1 MSAPSPLTRRRK
13 GRADSPRSS
22 NDTASVPVAPVKAI
36 QTTNGSNGT
45 DGNGVSVTK
54 ELSTL
59 NEISKQTVLN
69 TTFDVFMKTEL
80 AVEARKFDCV
90 KHVRPAQFPEAL
102 GALPFPQEL
111 RGLVAWT
118 DAFVERL
125 GWAALQAEQKTAS
138 KQTSLTRAEQK
149 IESLNLR
156 IQDLQTKLHDSVGM
170 NHKLKGEISHLTSRN
185 RALEEQHKW
194 DVEQIE
200 SFNNTISE
208 KQTMIWGLTKENEK
222 QRASKD
228 VETQVTATKD
238 ALAKADIAE
247 ARFKNLEAENARLVT
262 LDAQLSERVLSI
274 TEQLKRLEAEFGASE
289 GQKATLEALLAELK
303 KKETNAQIEIQNL
316 HQKLHDAKE
325 SVEDAKEKVLA
336 ANEHARAHWDI
347 LQAIRVDGG
356 WSRTDKGDVCDIK
369 LAPSVCR
376 LPESQTQPI
385 AEINNPFNN

>member
-1 MSAPSPLTRRRK
+1 MSS
-13 GRADSPRSS
+13 DSGGPPCRQNRLEQHESS
-22 NDTASVPVAPVKAI
+22 ATAKA
-36 QTTNGSNGT
+36 NLES
-45 DGNGVSVTK
+45 
-54 ELSTL
+54 
-59 NEISKQTVLN
+59 
-69 TTFDVFMKTEL
+69 F
-80 AVEARKFDCV
+80 
-90 KHVRPAQFPEAL
+90 
-102 GALPFPQEL
+102 
-111 RGLVAWT
+111 
-118 DAFVERL
+118 
-125 GWAALQAEQKTAS
+125 QKTAN

-156 IQDLQTKLHDSVGM
+156 IQDLQTKLHDSVGV

-208 KQTMIWGLTKENEK
+208 KQTVIWGLTKENEK
-222 QRASKD
+222 QRASVGRLVERVKKLISQHKGDKSLIDAFEDWKAADKIHDAEVDKLVDSLKKD
-228 VETQVTATKD
+228 VETQTAATKD